1 MRRASLLLSVCAI
14 FALLPGAG
22 FAADIPYSVN
32 VTPEEKLSGIVD
44 QDDSSGDMN
53 SAKGTASGPLAG
65 DYAVDLLD
73 LNAALTGPGATLDV
87 NFDRRN
93 QQLRARLD
101 SCPSPDRCTMGDWV
115 TLWES
120 K

>member
-1 MRRASLLLSVCAI
+1 MGRADLLRCVCAI
-14 FALLPGAG
+14 FALSPGAA

-32 VTPEEKLSGIVD
+32 VTSAEKLSGIVD

-53 SAKGTASGPLAG
+53 SAKGTASGPVAG
-65 DYAVDLLD
+65 DFAVDQLT
-73 LNAALTGPGATLDV
+73 LNAALTGPGQKLEV

-93 QQLRARLD
+93 QQLRARMD
-101 SCPSPDRCTMGDWV
+101 ICASADNCTEGAWV